1 MHEINPNQQKT
12 ALVTGSSKGIGK
24 ATAVKLAKVGHNV
37 VINYLKDEKRVT
49 QVAKKINEFSKSLII
64 QADVADYKQVKSMV
78 EKTVDKFESVDIL
91 INNAGFSHHATLDKL
106 EPDHWSR
113 MLDVNLTA
121 AYYCA
126 KETSPKMLDR
136 GWGRIVNVASLR
148 AMTGS
153 GHGAHYASSKA
164 GIIGLTKSLALELAP
179 QVTVNAVSP
188 GYTRTKMTRDS
199 LEKKGEEIRAK
210 IPLKRVADPEEIAAV
225 IAFLASPEASYVT
238 GETIN
243 VNGGIYMD

>member
-1 MHEINPNQQKT
+1 MGEINPNRQKT
-12 ALVTGSSKGIGK
+12 AIVTGSSKGIGR
-24 ATAVKLAKVGHNV
+24 ATAVKLAQKGHNV
-37 VINYLKDEKRVT
+37 VINYLKDQKRAT
-49 QVAKKINEFSKSLII
+49 QVAEKIKEFSDSLIV

-78 EKTVDKFESVDIL
+78 EKTVDKFGSLDIL
-91 INNAGFSHHATLDKL
+91 VNNAGFSHHATLDKL
-106 EPDHWSR
+106 EPDRWSR

-126 KETSPKMLDR
+126 KEAAPKMLDR

-179 QVTVNAVSP
+179 KVTVNAVSP
-188 GYTRTKMTRDS
+188 GYTRTRMTKDS
-199 LEKKGEEIRAK
+199 LDMKGEKIKSK
-210 IPLKRVADPEEIAAV
+210 IPLKRVAAPEEIASV
-225 IAFLASPEASYVT
+225 IAFLASPEASYIT
-238 GETIN
+238 GETVN